1 MTFRLQER
9 NQNTFNL
16 HCISS
21 FFRGSPIWG
30 TVCKYMQFLKY
41 LFYSPTRIIRNQQ
54 FNSLNSLNT
63 HSLLGFRS
71 RIENKKQWRCKDKN
85 RFTDLSEESSWMSP
99 HIRSVVSGHSGE
111 WWSLSFIKSS
121 LDGKK
126 ICMSPIRVRVH
137 FASLANFLTSAW
149 WCSGESLKHNLGT
162 QARLL
167 QQGYRSVAVQSTQQ
181 GDKYQV
187 HHVDCTGSN
196 KTNNI

>member
-9 NQNTFNL
+9 NQNTFHL
-16 HCISS
+16 HCIPS

-41 LFYSPTRIIRNQQ
+41 LFYSPTSIIRNQQ
-54 FNSLNSLNT
+54 FNSLNSL
-63 HSLLGFRS
+63 LGCRS

-126 ICMSPIRVRVH
+126 NMYVTYQGSCAFRLSCQLSYVSMMVFR
-137 FASLANFLTSAW
+137 W
-149 WCSGESLKHNLGT
+149 ESET
-162 QARLL
+162 
-167 QQGYRSVAVQSTQQ
+167 
-181 GDKYQV
+181 
-187 HHVDCTGSN
+187 
-196 KTNNI
+196 